1 VRERIR
7 LLRRND
13 ELEKAT
19 EMNKIMEKVEEL
31 SEREKGKLLG
41 RIIACLEDSEDE
53 GISEMAE
60 KHSRLMFASL
70 VKRTREG

>member
-1 VRERIR
+1 
-7 LLRRND
+7 LGT
-13 ELEKAT
+13 ELEGAM
-19 EMNKIMEKVEEL
+19 EMNEIMEKVEEL

-60 KHSRLMFASL
+60 EHSRLVFANL
-70 VKRTREG
+70 VKRAKEG

>member
-1 VRERIR
+1 
-7 LLRRND
+7 LGT
-13 ELEKAT
+13 ELEGAM
-19 EMNKIMEKVEEL
+19 EMNEIMEKVEEL

-60 KHSRLMFASL
+60 EHGRLMFANL
-70 VKRTREG
+70 VKRAEED